1 MIPCVAVLPSY
12 RSLLPSSQD
21 SKIRVPRSR
30 EKLMDYETVHG
41 GEYSVRP
48 NMQESMVFLRKLFTQ
63 QQQQE
68 GHTPYPNNLLSPPDD
83 PMRKLLPELSSI
95 CLFGSFHIH

>member
-1 MIPCVAVLPSY
+1 
-12 RSLLPSSQD
+12 
-21 SKIRVPRSR
+21 
-30 EKLMDYETVHG
+30 MDYETVHG

-68 GHTPYPNNLLSPPDD
+68 GNTSYPNNLLSPPDD
-83 PMRKLLPELSSI
+83 PMRTYFYSN
-95 CLFGSFHIH
+95 GWNRDNVH